1 MKEKEIHIGTI
12 ITKEEY
18 KKDDGNFYR
27 KCVEWCYE
35 NNAYIEDKGDY
46 YEICE
51 NKPYE
56 PTIQEQVVEYEN
68 QIEQINKEMI
78 KDIIAIV
85 DEESEKNDIET
96 AKRYFREKQAK
107 RKELIEKI
115 NELKN
120 KEDIK

>member
-1 MKEKEIHIGTI
+1 MKEKEIHIGTK

-18 KKDDGNFYR
+18 KKDDGKFYL
-27 KCVEWCYE
+27 KCVKWCYE

-56 PTIQEQVVEYEN
+56 PTIQEQVAEYEN
-68 QIEQINKEMI
+68 QIEQINRTMER
-78 KDIIAIV
+78 DIIVLI
-85 DEESEKNDIET
+85 DEESEMNDIET
-96 AKRYFREKQAK
+96 AKKYFKKKQAQ
-107 RKELIEKI
+107 RKELIAKI

-120 KEDIK
+120 KEA